1 MTEYRGVLICSEA
14 LQGSLAAISWELL
27 GIGRKLANDLGEE
40 LYAFLPGRGVQPLAQ
55 ELVAGGADKV
65 FVADDPRIE
74 YYQTDS
80 YTALMDG
87 LCRQLSPQIVLMGQT
102 SLGRDL
108 APRLAFRQGTGVAMD
123 CVELS
128 IDLQDRSLL
137 QTRPVYGG
145 NALAVL
151 KTETKP
157 QVATIRPKSMTEA
170 QRDTSRRG
178 EVISIP
184 VNVPPG
190 GVNFVKK
197 VTEEVEGVKLEDAE
211 IIVTGGRGVGGPEGF
226 VYLEQLAKVLGGAVG
241 GTRPVCDS
249 GWLPAQ
255 LQIGL
260 TGKMVSPN
268 LYLVVAASGSSQ
280 HMAGCSGARNIVA
293 INKDP
298 EANVFK
304 YARFGVVADY
314 RQLLPPLTEKCKEL
328 LSG

>member
-211 IIVTGGRGVGGPEGF
+211 IISSSPG
-226 VYLEQLAKVLGGAVG
+226 GGAWG